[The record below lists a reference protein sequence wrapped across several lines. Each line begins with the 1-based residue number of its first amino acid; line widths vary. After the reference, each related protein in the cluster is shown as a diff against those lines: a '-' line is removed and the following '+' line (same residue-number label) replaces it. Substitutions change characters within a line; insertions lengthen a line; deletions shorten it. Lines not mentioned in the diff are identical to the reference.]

1 MSSNKTIN
9 QFPTDIVLTGTEYI
23 LGMSE
28 NVTIKLVLDD
38 IKGFILSGQSSGTT
52 GVYITG
58 ATYDNLTGTLN
69 LVDSSGTTI
78 PVTGFYTGGTFV
90 ESITDDGNGV
100 VVINNSDPLNPILE
114 FTGIT
119 TDGVTILGTGLSGD
133 PITVNPEYYS
143 LSDLGFVVTPNVSN
157 VINQNVTLPENS
169 TVTYPSPL
177 TIGAGYTL
185 TVPATTTLTII

>member
-119 TDGVTILGTGLSGD
+119 TDGVTILGTGLAGD
-133 PITVNPEYYS
+133 PLITNPEYYS
-143 LSDLGFVVTPNVSN
+143 LSDLGFTVTPNVSN

-177 TIGAGYTL
+177 TIGVGYTL
-185 TVPATTTLTII
+185 TVPLTTTLTII